1 MGTACCRALQELDT
15 GEAESIMWERGA
27 GETIALWQQ
36 KPGEV
41 ALAAGAELGREAH
54 CRHPHWR
61 RAVQRPFQGENTHQ
75 EANSLPPE
83 RPYDHS
89 SPYLESLNSILIGK
103 EHRFSRVQI
112 HFHRAGK
119 MDTFRTGRQ

>member
-83 RPYDHS
+83 KTLRPQLSLPRKLKQHS
-89 SPYLESLNSILIGK
+89 HWQRASIFKGPDP
-103 EHRFSRVQI
+103 FSQSRENGHI
-112 HFHRAGK
+112 
-119 MDTFRTGRQ
+119 